1 MIKLITF
8 DLDNTLWDVMP
19 VILQAEKTMRAW
31 IDSQITNYSEQITS
45 DVMAE
50 LRNAAIKQ
58 NPKLIYNIS
67 DMRLQLLNQAFAR
80 CGVDPASAKQLAQ
93 QAFDL
98 FMQGRNAVTLY
109 EGAELMLGTLAKSYS
124 LAALTN
130 GNADVSVMPI
140 ARYFD
145 FSMSPEQVQARKPE
159 SKIFAETL
167 VRAGCSAQEAVHVG
181 DHLIED
187 IDGAI
192 NAGWRA
198 VWVNIGAPYTP
209 KETPKE
215 TPKDTPDKPNYN
227 AQVTRLAELPEVI
240 ATLDAQET

>member
-19 VILQAEKTMRAW
+19 VIIQAEKTMRAW
-31 IDSQITNYSEQITS
+31 IDSRVTNYSEQITG
-45 DVMAE
+45 DVMTE
-50 LRNAAIKQ
+50 LRNSAIKQ
-58 NPKLIYNIS
+58 NPQLIYNIS
-67 DMRLQLLNQAFAR
+67 DMRLLLLNQALVR
-80 CGVDPASAKQLAQ
+80 CGVDPASADELAQ
-93 QAFDL
+93 KAFKV

-109 EGAELMLGTLAKSYS
+109 EGAELMLGTLAKRYS

-159 SKIFAETL
+159 PKIFAETL
-167 VRAGCSAQEAVHVG
+167 ARAGCSANEVVHVG

-192 NAGWRA
+192 SAGWRA
-198 VWVNIGAPYTP
+198 VWVNIGAPNTP
-209 KETPKE
+209 EDAPE
-215 TPKDTPDKPNYN
+215 NPNYN
-227 AQVTRLAELPEVI
+227 AQVNRLAELPGVI
-240 ATLDAQET
+240 ETLDAQKA